1 VSEGTSTLHG
11 GLSLMRV
18 PVINFDGK
26 PLMPTKPS
34 RARRWIKEGKAVG
47 KWSKLNVF
55 YLQLLNPASDNKT
68 QDVAVGIDPGKQFTG
83 MAVLSQKDTLL
94 TAHVELPFK
103 NVTKRMVQRSMMRR
117 GRRGRRI
124 NRKLPFKKRSHRQAR
139 FNNRKQQGMP
149 PSIKANKNLELRLLR
164 LIVNLYPVSH
174 VVYEVVKAKG
184 DKGFSP
190 VMVGQ
195 KLICKK
201 LSLATKLF
209 KFTTCE
215 GYETSVTRKHLG
227 IEKEKGD
234 KSLQIPQT
242 HAVDGIALAATHWLK
257 YTVID
262 KNSMGWKGKLTLTD
276 SIFLIISRPPIS
288 RRQLHLM
295 VPSKGG
301 KRRKYGG
308 TTTKHGFRKGDYV
321 EGIKANKKYRGWV
334 SGDTATQVSISG
346 SNWKRI
352 SQFSAKKVR
361 LIQRSTG
368 LITTSQKYKV
378 HGK

>member
-1 VSEGTSTLHG
+1 
-11 GLSLMRV
+11 MRV
-18 PVINFDGK
+18 PVISYDGK
-26 PLMPTKPS
+26 PLMPTKSS
-34 RARRWIKEGKAVG
+34 RARRWIKEGKAIG

-55 YLQLLNPASDNKT
+55 YVQLLKPASDNKL
-68 QDVAVGIDPGKQFTG
+68 QDVVVGIDPGKMFTG
-83 MAVLSQKDTLL
+83 IAVLSQKETLL

-124 NRKLPFKKRSHRQAR
+124 NRKLPFDKRSHRQNR
-139 FNNRKQQGMP
+139 FNNRRQEGMP
-149 PSIKANKNLELRLLR
+149 PSVKASKNLELRLLR
-164 LIVNLYPVSH
+164 LIVDLYPVSH

-184 DKGFSP
+184 NKGFSP

-201 LSLATKLF
+201 LSSATKLF
-209 KFTTCE
+209 NFTTRE
-215 GYETSVTRKHLG
+215 GYETSVTRKHLRL
-227 IEKEKGD
+227 EKEKGN

-257 YTVID
+257 YTAID
-262 KNSMGWKGKLTLTD
+262 KNSMGSKGELTLTD
-276 SIFLIISRPPIS
+276 SIFLIVSRPPIS

-308 TTTKHGFRKGDYV
+308 TVTQHGYRKGDYV
-321 EGIKANKKYRGWV
+321 EATKADKTYRGWV
-334 SGDTATQVSISG
+334 SGDTKTQVSISDA
-346 SNWKRI
+346 NWKRLG
-352 SQFSAKKVR
+352 QFTSKKVN
-361 LIQRSTG
+361 LIKRSTG
-368 LITTSQKYKV
+368 LIVTSQKYKV
-378 HGK
+378 HGG

>member
-1 VSEGTSTLHG
+1 
-11 GLSLMRV
+11 MRV
-18 PVINFDGK
+18 PVINFDGE

-34 RARRWIKEGKAVG
+34 RARKWIKQGKAIG
-47 KWSKLNVF
+47 KWSKLGIF
-55 YLQLLNPASDNKT
+55 YVQLIKPASGIDI
-68 QDVAVGIDPGKQFTG
+68 QDIAVGIDPGKQFTG
-83 MAVLSQKDTLL
+83 MAVLSQKVTLL
-94 TAHVELPFK
+94 TIHVDLPFK
-103 NVTKRMVQRSMMRR
+103 NVTKRMAQRSMMRR

-124 NRKLPFKKRSHRQAR
+124 NRKVPFFQRSHRQKR
-139 FNNRKQQGMP
+139 FDNRRKKKLP
-149 PSIKANKNLELRLLR
+149 PSIRANKELELKILG
-164 LIVNLYPVSH
+164 LIVKLYPVSH
-174 VVYEVVKAKG
+174 VIYEVVKASG
-184 DKGFSP
+184 NKGFSP
-190 VMVGQ
+190 VMVRQ
-195 KLICKK
+195 IEQCNKLKN
-201 LSLATKLF
+201 LAYLF
-209 KFTTCE
+209 KFKTLQ
-215 GYETSVTRKHLG
+215 GYETSQIRKHLKL
-227 IEKEKGD
+227 EKEKGN
-234 KSLQIPQT
+234 KSLKIPQT
-242 HAVDGIALAATHWLK
+242 HAVDGIALAASNWLS
-257 YTVID
+257 YGILG
-262 KNSMGWKGKLTLTD
+262 KNSMGWKGELILTD
-276 SIFLIISRPPIS
+276 STFLIISRPPVS

-334 SGDTATQVSISG
+334 SGDTANQVSISD